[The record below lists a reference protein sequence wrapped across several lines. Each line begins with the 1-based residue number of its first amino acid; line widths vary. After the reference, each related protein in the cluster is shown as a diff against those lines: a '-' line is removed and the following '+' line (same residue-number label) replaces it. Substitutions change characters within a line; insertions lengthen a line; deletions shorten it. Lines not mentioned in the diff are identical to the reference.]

1 MKILLTSLM
10 IFLMST
16 SVVSAKSASKRLEKK
31 VYESIRLNLD
41 QGEISLQ
48 EAQHL
53 WCEWKKLSRK

>member
-10 IFLMST
+10 VFLMST

-31 VYESIRLNLD
+31 VYEIIRLNLD